1 MSVLSSDGSVS
12 DVVRTKHIM
21 IATGS
26 EVTPFPGVTIDEE
39 RIVSSTGK
47 KLIIYSCFFGSFSSS
62 FIINR
67 GTKSQRGSSK
77 NDCDWCRCDWR
88 GIGICVV

>member
-1 MSVLSSDGSVS
+1 MTHLLLNKYKTILGHGKITGANEVSVLSSDGSVS

-47 KLIIYSCFFGSFSSS
+47 NWFDRSEIRFFQFVIYFQQGH
-62 FIINR
+62 
-67 GTKSQRGSSK
+67 
-77 NDCDWCRCDWR
+77 
-88 GIGICVV
+88 